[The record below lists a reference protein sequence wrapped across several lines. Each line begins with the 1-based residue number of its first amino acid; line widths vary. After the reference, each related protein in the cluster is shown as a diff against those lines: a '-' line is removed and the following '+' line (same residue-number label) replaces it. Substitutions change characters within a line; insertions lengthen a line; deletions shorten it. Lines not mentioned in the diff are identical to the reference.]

1 MLAHLFRELDAFHPT
16 LVGTFPLGLQVE
28 GSDLDI
34 VCACAELD
42 SFERSVR
49 DVVTALGIADVR
61 VERLAV
67 PAAVVVAF
75 SWEGTAIEVFGE
87 VRDVS
92 AQAGFRHLMIEGQ
105 LLVCG
110 GRALR
115 DRVRAL
121 KRAGAKTEPA
131 FARVLGLAG
140 DPYAALLEL
149 ERWPPERMQRLVA
162 RALGPDSTPAIA
174 AYEGDRRDLLP
185 LFRLADDSEQAI
197 AGYLD
202 AGEILVAMAGG
213 RVIGHVQIL
222 EAGTWQINSVAV
234 AEPQRGRALGRGL
247 VEAGVEHARCRGA
260 RAIEVATAAADVGLL
275 RFYQRLGFRMARVE
289 RDVFTPEAGYP
300 AELFV
305 DGVRLLD
312 RVWLARSLP

>member
-1 MLAHLFRELDAFHPT
+1 MLAQLFRELDAFHPA
-16 LVGTFPLGLQVE
+16 LVGTYPLGLQVE

-34 VCACAELD
+34 VCACSDLD

-49 DVVTALGIADVR
+49 DSVMALGVTDVQ
-61 VERLAV
+61 VERLAL
-67 PAAVVVAF
+67 PAVVVAF

-115 DRVRAL
+115 ERVRAL
-121 KRAGAKTEPA
+121 KRAGTKTEPA
-131 FARVLGLAG
+131 FAQVLGLDG

-149 ERWPPERMQRLVA
+149 ERWPPERLRRLVE
-162 RALGPDSTPAIA
+162 RALAPDATPTIA
-174 AYEGDRRDLLP
+174 AFEGDRRDLLP
-185 LFRLADDSEQAI
+185 LFRLADDSETAI

-202 AGEILVAMAGG
+202 AGEVLVAKDGD
-213 RVIGHVQIL
+213 RVIGHVQII

-234 AEPQRGRALGRGL
+234 AAPRRGRALGRGL
-247 VEAGVEHARCRGA
+247 VEAGVEHARRRGA

-289 RDVFTPEAGYP
+289 RDVFTPDAGYP
-300 AELFV
+300 VELFV

-312 RVWLARSLP
+312 RVWLARSLA